1 MLGTPRAEAWGG
13 PTPLGTRSPFVPCL
27 GAPSPLPQ
35 RPPPSCRVRSP
46 DSWSW
51 GWGQGRRERK
61 AKSAATPGA
70 LRPRPACAPRVG
82 EVRPVARTLITE
94 LTFERIL
101 PAKSYPHT
109 LHAEPGEMRPP
120 LPPQANASGGQ
131 FETQRVPIAAPG
143 PAHARPRSPC
153 FRDAFPS
160 EGLALSEAADPRRAV
175 PSEL

>member
-1 MLGTPRAEAWGG
+1 ME
-13 PTPLGTRSPFVPCL
+13 V
-27 GAPSPLPQ
+27 
-35 RPPPSCRVRSP
+35 
-46 DSWSW
+46 
-51 GWGQGRRERK
+51 GQGWRERK

-70 LRPRPACAPRVG
+70 LRPRPACVPRVG
-82 EVRPVARTLITE
+82 EVCPVARTLITE

-143 PAHARPRSPC
+143 PAQARQRSPC

-160 EGLALSEAADPRRAV
+160 EGLALSEAAREASDPRRAG